1 MAVLY
6 SLAPENLPPAAGT
19 NFPQYL
25 STMAGGAY
33 RSSLAFDS
41 VISEKCRSVAF
52 RMPSF
57 TGVLTLK
64 VRFAIAAIT
73 GNVQFRAAVE
83 AITTGDVINVNTTI
97 SFDAVNSSGSVS
109 VATTTFNPKDFTITL
124 TNRDTVAAG
133 DEVTI
138 ALDRDVTVASNAT
151 GDCFVTSISLEDA
164 T

>member
-6 SLAPENLPPAAGT
+6 SFAPENLPPAAGT

-57 TGVLTLK
+57 TGVLTLRI
-64 VRFAIAAIT
+64 RFAIAAIT

-83 AITTGDVINVNTTI
+83 ANKSGANRDLNTTTYF
-97 SFDAVNSSGSVS
+97 SAANSSGSVS
-109 VATTTFNPKDFTITL
+109 VASTTFNPKDFTITL
-124 TNRDTVAAG
+124 TNNDLVAAG

-138 ALDRDVTVASNAT
+138 TLDRDVTVGSNAA
-151 GDCFVTSISLEDA
+151 GDCFVTSVSLEGA